1 MTRGDEWDHI
11 YSDVGS
17 RIARARRA
25 TGLSQQKLA
34 DAVRMTRTSIVNVE
48 AGRQRAPLHLLWQIA
63 AVLGVEVA
71 ELVPTKADLATVS
84 APLQLDATV
93 VALIEQAAANDD
105 STKRLLV
112 EFIQQAKSKLTL
124 PPRDA
129 S

>member
-1 MTRGDEWDHI
+1 MARADGWDHV
-11 YSDVGS
+11 YADVGA

-25 TGLSQQKLA
+25 MGLSQKKLA
-34 DAVRMTRTSIVNVE
+34 DAVHVTRTSIVNVE

-71 ELVPTKADLATVS
+71 ELVPTRADLAAVS

-124 PPRDA
+124 PSRDA

>member
-1 MTRGDEWDHI
+1 MPRADGWDHV
-11 YSDVGS
+11 YGDVGA

-25 TGLSQQKLA
+25 TGLSQKKLA
-34 DAVRMTRTSIVNVE
+34 DAVHVTRTSIVNVE

-63 AVLGVEVA
+63 AVLDVEVA
-71 ELVPTKADLATVS
+71 DLVPTRADLVANS

-93 VALIEQAAANDD
+93 VELIEQAAANDD
-105 STKRLLV
+105 STKRLLM
-112 EFIQQAKSKLTL
+112 EFIQQAKSKLTA

>member
-11 YSDVGS
+11 YSDVGA

-71 ELVPTKADLATVS
+71 ELVPTRADLATVS

-93 VALIEQAAANDD
+93 VALIERAAANDD

-112 EFIQQAKSKLTL
+112 DFIQQAKSKLTL